1 MISKMMI
8 EKRWNYYVTVAPIAL
23 FFLVFLIWSAL
34 SEIDEVVR
42 GNGKIV
48 PSGQTKVLQHLEG
61 GIVSEI
67 LVKEGDHVM
76 VNQPIYQLNQAF
88 FTADI
93 RGKDLDRVSLQA
105 KEQRLVSLIENKEL
119 VFDKAFVDEYP
130 QIAHNEMQIFQS
142 ERQNSTERLSGV
154 SQKVEQRSYELK
166 ELEIRQKNLALE
178 LNMAVEN
185 TTIAEQLMKSGAG
198 SRKEYLLEMSKK
210 QNLITQVDEVKNQV
224 PVVQGKYQ
232 EAMHELGSTRS
243 DIQSKL
249 LDILQN
255 SNKRH

>member
-154 SQKVEQRSYELK
+154 SQKVELK
-166 ELEIRQKNLALE
+166 LVK
-178 LNMAVEN
+178 
-185 TTIAEQLMKSGAG
+185 
-198 SRKEYLLEMSKK
+198 LLEK
-210 QNLITQVDEVKNQV
+210 
-224 PVVQGKYQ
+224 
-232 EAMHELGSTRS
+232 
-243 DIQSKL
+243 
-249 LDILQN
+249 
-255 SNKRH
+255 